1 MLTAA
6 LVITTAPLTDKHKHP
21 TLPLKVVPPHV
32 PLYSL
37 IITDAFVVMQLQSSL
52 LIEHVAHQFELNAD
66 HLKQDPPQLD
76 QP

>member
-1 MLTAA
+1 
-6 LVITTAPLTDKHKHP
+6 
-21 TLPLKVVPPHV
+21 
-32 PLYSL
+32 
-37 IITDAFVVMQLQSSL
+37 MQLQSSL